1 MSQDEREAGGEGKTP
16 PFSDLSG
23 EGDDANFSGLFEGGD
38 PISSL
43 KGVAQNVSES
53 MLNPVQG
60 SVQRFAGGV
69 KQGQNILDTA
79 FDDGSLQFYIP
90 HEC

>member
-1 MSQDEREAGGEGKTP
+1 
-16 PFSDLSG
+16 
-23 EGDDANFSGLFEGGD
+23 
-38 PISSL
+38 
-43 KGVAQNVSES
+43 
-53 MLNPVQG
+53 MLDPVQG